1 MLLKGEVKVIVIY
14 MYLKLIII
22 IKFNIGMLY
31 VYKQKLGY
39 LFFSYMIF

>member
-1 MLLKGEVKVIVIY
+1 MLLKGEVKVRVIY